1 MLMSITT
8 NHKPHSLSSIVVSLT
23 IIFYNNRHNKP
34 SRTIY
39 RHNMADAYADFT
51 NSNDQEVRVLVN
63 IRLSM
68 ALPDW
73 KKESQ
78 QFTSN
83 RKAAEDDRAE
93 EMPT

>member
-1 MLMSITT
+1 
-8 NHKPHSLSSIVVSLT
+8 
-23 IIFYNNRHNKP
+23 
-34 SRTIY
+34 
-39 RHNMADAYADFT
+39 MADAYADFT

-83 RKAAEDDRAE
+83 KKAAGDDRAE
-93 EMPT
+93 KLPT

>member
-1 MLMSITT
+1 MSITTHKT
-8 NHKPHSLSSIVVSLT
+8 NHKPHSLSSIFVSLLFSTT
-23 IIFYNNRHNKP
+23 IATTNLAEQ
-34 SRTIY
+34 Y

-83 RKAAEDDRAE
+83 KKAAGDDRAE
-93 EMPT
+93 KLPT

>member
-1 MLMSITT
+1 
-8 NHKPHSLSSIVVSLT
+8 
-23 IIFYNNRHNKP
+23 
-34 SRTIY
+34 
-39 RHNMADAYADFT
+39 MADAYADFT